1 MSIPKQDR
9 QNAGDKEAAAGR
21 DNTTLSARGFC
32 IARKILCYHGWMT
45 KNEKRNSKHDIMFN
59 NQEKQESKESFSHA
73 ILTSNAHFRQRVK
86 KVTKSEG
93 QKQQNAIKE
102 ADGQSV
108 NGE

>member
-1 MSIPKQDR
+1 MSIPKKDK

-32 IARKILCYHGWMT
+32 IARKILLPWMDE

-102 ADGQSV
+102 ADRQSV

>member
-1 MSIPKQDR
+1 M
-9 QNAGDKEAAAGR
+9 N
-21 DNTTLSARGFC
+21 
-32 IARKILCYHGWMT
+32 
-45 KNEKRNSKHDIMFN
+45 
-59 NQEKQESKESFSHA
+59 